1 MNYLKKTKKSSNTSK
16 HLYFIKIRKKIYKKV
31 FTKYSNPYITVPLG
45 NQDNKMENEDLSTY
59 YDFYKI
65 NQLINKCKCRL
76 YLNFIEVNL
85 LYNPNEILI
94 QFFERLISVLLLKY
108 NIYNNCYF
116 YPNYLS
122 FDSDIQNHLFSY
134 INKIKKINEQII
146 NQAIG
151 SNNKDESI
159 KKGHQ
164 FGYSNILDSMISN
177 DNISERKDYHLES
190 KHNENHN
197 VLKKNKKNSINEIED
212 LVIKLTDIE
221 IEKEINDKKKREK
234 ELLKRKEEEEYL
246 RRNFKE
252 TQKEIKGLNID
263 KKYTQKHLNSSL
275 LQQIRRNSARQQ
287 VLEQKKR
294 NSIAEMKSKFKNT
307 VDFIGAKIHKEK
319 KTLKKKNIIDQLI
332 EITKSEKN
340 SHEINYYKRL
350 KNGYIKNVPESMIGI
365 NDFIENDKIKY
376 TLENTHSYLRKISK
390 NIDNDVNKMKKS
402 YTLKKFIKFP
412 NIYLYGNMNRNNI
425 NFENYNTSYISKQ
438 YYLKK

>member
-1 MNYLKKTKKSSNTSK
+1 M
-16 HLYFIKIRKKIYKKV
+16 
-31 FTKYSNPYITVPLG
+31 
-45 NQDNKMENEDLSTY
+45 
-59 YDFYKI
+59 
-65 NQLINKCKCRL
+65 
-76 YLNFIEVNL
+76 
-85 LYNPNEILI
+85 
-94 QFFERLISVLLLKY
+94 
-108 NIYNNCYF
+108 
-116 YPNYLS
+116 
-122 FDSDIQNHLFSY
+122 
-134 INKIKKINEQII
+134 
-146 NQAIG
+146 
-151 SNNKDESI
+151 
-159 KKGHQ
+159 
-164 FGYSNILDSMISN
+164 
-177 DNISERKDYHLES
+177 
-190 KHNENHN
+190 
-197 VLKKNKKNSINEIED
+197 
-212 LVIKLTDIE
+212 
-221 IEKEINDKKKREK
+221 
-234 ELLKRKEEEEYL
+234 
-246 RRNFKE
+246 
-252 TQKEIKGLNID
+252 
-263 KKYTQKHLNSSL
+263 NSSL
-275 LQQIRRNSARQQ
+275 LQQFRRNPARQQ